1 MNILI
6 IEDSHAMA
14 RAMTSL
20 LEQQGHNVTWVVGLA
35 SLSTAAQCTAVEGM
49 VEHDHSG
56 ARDVCSVSFAD
67 IDVAFVDGQ
76 IEGSFQGE
84 QVTEH
89 LASHGVKV
97 LGISTQDDLNDKM
110 VEKGACFGLK
120 KPVAFVGLF
129 AGILT
134 PQLVAD
140 DHASKTEEYR
150 QLKQMEQK
158 LLSSEFEAVRK
169 QADTYFM
176 PYLMADV

>member
-6 IEDSHAMA
+6 VEDSHAMA

-20 LEQQGHNVTWVVGLA
+20 LVQQGHNVTWVVGLA
-35 SLSTAAQCTAVEGM
+35 SLSTAAQCSAVDGM
-49 VEHDHSG
+49 VEQDHSG
-56 ARDVCSVSFAD
+56 RRDVCSVSFTD

-89 LASHGVKV
+89 LSAHGVKV
-97 LGISTQDDLNDKM
+97 LAISTQDDLNEKM
-110 VEKGACFGLK
+110 VAKGARFGLK

-129 AGILT
+129 SRILS
-134 PQLVAD
+134 PELVSD
-140 DHASKTEEYR
+140 EHALSKQEYT
-150 QLKQMEQK
+150 QLKRMEQK

-169 QADTYFM
+169 QADAYFM